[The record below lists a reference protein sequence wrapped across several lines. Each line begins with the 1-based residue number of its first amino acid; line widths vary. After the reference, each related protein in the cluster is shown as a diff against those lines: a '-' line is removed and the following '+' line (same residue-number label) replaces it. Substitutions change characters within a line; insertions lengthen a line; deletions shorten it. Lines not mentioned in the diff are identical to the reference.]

1 MPTLSEFQAQRSI
14 AAKEFA
20 DKPYCQPAHV
30 FLASLHP
37 DDHTLH
43 RQHVLPGAK
52 RAISHD
58 ELETWRQEGLSEP
71 QMVDRVNARFDGV
84 NYRRLAEF
92 DVWRNGPL
100 LEQIVEH
107 RERQAARARAL
118 AKFERQLVC

>member
-20 DKPYCQPAHV
+20 DKPYQQPAHL

-37 DDHTLH
+37 DDEQLH

-52 RAISHD
+52 RAVTHA
-58 ELETWRQEGLSEP
+58 ELGEWRNEGLSEA
-71 QMVDRVNARFDGV
+71 QMVERVNVRFDGV

-100 LEQIVEH
+100 QEQIAEH
-107 RERQAARARAL
+107 QERQAARARAL
-118 AKFERQLVC
+118 AEFERQLVN